1 MSANGIYVKQHCKLT
16 LTSYFTVFFLS
27 RNAFQTWMIIIF
39 LFQYLMRLTDN
50 EKSKTFLMSSGC
62 DTPPMLL
69 ISRTFSSCKSASLNS
84 FMMASSAL
92 ASPCLRTVLYTADL
106 KSAGIVD
113 SPLQWASNLLRA
125 SSIVVGSPLR
135 PITPRTNPL
144 KRASKWPKRCVGTLE
159 DKG

>member
-1 MSANGIYVKQHCKLT
+1 MPAYGIYVKHHCQLT
-16 LTSYFTVFFLS
+16 LTSHFTVFFLL
-27 RNAFQTWMIIIF
+27 RNAFQTWMNIIF

-62 DTPPMLL
+62 DTAPMLL

-84 FMMASSAL
+84 FMMASSVL

-106 KSAGIVD
+106 KSAAIVD
-113 SPLQWASNLLRA
+113 SPLQWASNFLRA

-135 PITPRTNPL
+135 PITPRTKPL
-144 KRASKWPKRCVGTLE
+144 KRASKWPKRNVGPL
-159 DKG
+159 